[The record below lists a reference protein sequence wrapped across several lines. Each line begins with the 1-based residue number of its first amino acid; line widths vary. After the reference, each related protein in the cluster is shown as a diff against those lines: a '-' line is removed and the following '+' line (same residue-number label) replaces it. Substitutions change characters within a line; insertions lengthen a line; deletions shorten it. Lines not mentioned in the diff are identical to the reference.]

1 MSNLTVLSEYS
12 SIVGLALTI
21 VGFIFTIIT
30 ILSSKKV
37 AVEAK
42 NAAQGVRDDLLK
54 VDTISD
60 LSKAIAIIEEIKRMN
75 RSHNYNQLIERYSEL
90 CRITTTI
97 KESNRKLPDEHIEYL
112 QGGILHFRAQERK
125 IEQSIATKRII
136 AVPQTNSVLSNTAD
150 NFTQILA
157 TLRDKEGV

>member
-75 RSHNYNQLIERYSEL
+75 RSRSYISIWLAPAMTWSSLGSFAFLNASWLQKSVSALEPAMTSSGLGEMVSSW
-90 CRITTTI
+90 
-97 KESNRKLPDEHIEYL
+97 SNGKKAIWSGRLD
-112 QGGILHFRAQERK
+112 
-125 IEQSIATKRII
+125 
-136 AVPQTNSVLSNTAD
+136 SVYR
-150 NFTQILA
+150 FG
-157 TLRDKEGV
+157 EFGC